1 MPLDPGTL
9 EQLVDTV
16 GRFVRERCIP
26 LEEQVAEEDLV
37 PADLVEEMKQLGLFG
52 LTVPEEYGG
61 LGLNTEEEARVV
73 MELGHAAPA
82 FRSVCGTN
90 IGIGAQG
97 LINAGT
103 EEQKRKYLPGVA
115 SGEIITRF
123 GLTEPAAGSDAAGL
137 KTSARREGDF
147 WILNGTKRYITNA
160 NVANLLTI
168 MARTDPNVKGGGG
181 ISAFLV
187 ERGTPGLRF
196 GKPEKKMG
204 QQGAHICDVIFEDCK
219 VPAEQMLG
227 GEGGQGQGF
236 RSAMKTLDRGRI
248 HVAALCVGMAE
259 RIIEESLKYAAERK
273 QFGQPIAN
281 FQLIQAMLAD
291 CETEAYA
298 MKTMVMDAARRRDK
312 GEDASLLASCA
323 KLFCSEA
330 LGRIA
335 DRGVQIH
342 GGAGYIRSYAVERF
356 YRDVRIVRLYE
367 GTSQIQQIIIAREMM
382 RGRRT

>member
-1 MPLDPGTL
+1 MPLDSDTL

-26 LEEQVAEEDLV
+26 LEEQVAEQDKVPDDLI
-37 PADLVEEMKQLGLFG
+37 EEMKGLGLFG

-61 LGLNTEEEARVV
+61 LGLNTEEESRVV
-73 MELGHAAPA
+73 IELGHAAPA

-90 IGIGAQG
+90 IGIGSQG

-115 SGEIITRF
+115 SGEIITSF
-123 GLTEPAAGSDAAGL
+123 GLTEPEAGSDAAGL
-137 KTSARREGDF
+137 KTQARRDGNH

-160 NVANLLTI
+160 NVAHLLTV
-168 MARTDPNVKGGGG
+168 MARTNPAKGGSG
-181 ISAFLV
+181 ISAFLI

-219 VPAEQMLG
+219 VPAVQMLG
-227 GEGGQGQGF
+227 GEAGEGQGF

-259 RIIEESLKYAAERK
+259 RIVEESLKYAAERK

-291 CETEAYA
+291 SQTEAYA
-298 MKTMVMDAARRRDK
+298 MKTMVMDAARRRDA
-312 GEDASLLASCA
+312 GEDTAMLASCA

-382 RGRRT
+382 RGQKA

>member
-1 MPLDPGTL
+1 MPLDAQTL
-9 EQLVDTV
+9 DQLVDTV

-26 LEEQVAEEDLV
+26 LEEQVAEDDRIPDELL
-37 PADLVEEMKQLGLFG
+37 AEMKQLGLFG

-73 MELGHAAPA
+73 MALGHAAPA
-82 FRSVCGTN
+82 FRSACGTN
-90 IGIGAQG
+90 IGIGSQG

-103 EEQKRKYLPGVA
+103 EEQKRKYLPGIA
-115 SGEIITRF
+115 SGEIVTSF
-123 GLTEPAAGSDAAGL
+123 GLTEPEAGSDAAGL
-137 KTSARREGDF
+137 KTAARREGDH
-147 WILNGTKRYITNA
+147 WILNGTKRFITNA
-160 NVANLLTI
+160 NVAHLITT
-168 MARTDPNVKGGGG
+168 MARTNPAKGGAG

-196 GKPEKKMG
+196 GPPEKKMG

-219 VPAEQMLG
+219 VPAAQMLG
-227 GEGGQGQGF
+227 GEAGEGQGF
-236 RSAMKTLDRGRI
+236 RSAMRTLDRGRL

-259 RIIEESLKYAAERK
+259 RIVEESLKYAAERK

-291 CETEAYA
+291 SQTEAYA
-298 MKTMVMDAARRRDK
+298 MRTMVMDAARRRDA
-312 GEDASLLASCA
+312 GEDAALLASCA

-367 GTSQIQQIIIAREMM
+367 GTSQVQQIIIAREMM
-382 RGRRT
+382 RGRKA

>member
-1 MPLDPGTL
+1 MPLDAQTL

-26 LEEQVAEEDLV
+26 LEEQVAEQDKLPDDLI
-37 PADLVEEMKQLGLFG
+37 EEMKSLGLFG

-82 FRSVCGTN
+82 FRSACGTN
-90 IGIGAQG
+90 IGIGSQG

-103 EEQKRKYLPGVA
+103 EEQKRKYLPGIA
-115 SGEIITRF
+115 SGEIITSF
-123 GLTEPAAGSDAAGL
+123 GLTEPDAGSDAAGL
-137 KTSARREGDF
+137 KTTARREGNY

-160 NVANLLTI
+160 NVAHLLTV
-168 MARTDPNVKGGGG
+168 MARTNQAKGGNG

-227 GEGGQGQGF
+227 GEVGEGQGF

-259 RIIEESLKYAAERK
+259 RIVEESLKYATERK

-291 CETEAYA
+291 SQTEAYA
-298 MKTMVMDAARRRDK
+298 MRTMVMDAARRRDA
-312 GEDASLLASCA
+312 GEDAALLASCA

-367 GTSQIQQIIIAREMM
+367 GTSQVQQIIIAREMM
-382 RGRRT
+382 RGRKA

>member
-1 MPLDPGTL
+1 MPLDPDTL

-26 LEEQVAEEDLV
+26 LEEQVSEQDKVPDDLI
-37 PADLVEEMKQLGLFG
+37 EEMKGLGLFG

-61 LGLNTEEEARVV
+61 LGLNTEEESRVV
-73 MELGHAAPA
+73 IELGHAAPA

-90 IGIGAQG
+90 IGIGSQG

-115 SGEIITRF
+115 SGAIITSF
-123 GLTEPAAGSDAAGL
+123 GLTEPEAGSDAAGL
-137 KTSARREGDF
+137 KTHARREGDY

-160 NVANLLTI
+160 NVAHLLTV
-168 MARTDPNVKGGGG
+168 MARTNQAKGGSG

-219 VPAEQMLG
+219 VPAVQMLG
-227 GEGGQGQGF
+227 GEAGEGQGF

-291 CETEAYA
+291 SQTEAYA
-298 MKTMVMDAARRRDK
+298 MKTMVMDAARRRDA
-312 GEDASLLASCA
+312 GEDAAMLASCA

-382 RGRRT
+382 RGQKA

>member
-1 MPLDPGTL
+1 VPD
-9 EQLVDTV
+9 
-16 GRFVRERCIP
+16 
-26 LEEQVAEEDLV
+26 DLIQ
-37 PADLVEEMKQLGLFG
+37 EMKGLGLFG

-61 LGLNTEEEARVV
+61 LGLNTEEESRVII
-73 MELGHAAPA
+73 ELGHAAPA

-90 IGIGAQG
+90 IGIGSQG

-115 SGEIITRF
+115 SGEIITSF
-123 GLTEPAAGSDAAGL
+123 GLTEPEAGSDAAGL
-137 KTSARREGDF
+137 KTHARRDGDH

-160 NVANLLTI
+160 NVAHLLTV
-168 MARTDPNVKGGGG
+168 MARTNPAKGGSG
-181 ISAFLV
+181 ISAFLI

-219 VPAEQMLG
+219 VPAVQMLG
-227 GEGGQGQGF
+227 GEAGEGQGF

-259 RIIEESLKYAAERK
+259 RIVEESLKYAAERK

-291 CETEAYA
+291 SQTEAYA
-298 MKTMVMDAARRRDK
+298 MKTMVMDAARRRDA
-312 GEDASLLASCA
+312 GEDAAMLASCA

-382 RGRRT
+382 RGQKA